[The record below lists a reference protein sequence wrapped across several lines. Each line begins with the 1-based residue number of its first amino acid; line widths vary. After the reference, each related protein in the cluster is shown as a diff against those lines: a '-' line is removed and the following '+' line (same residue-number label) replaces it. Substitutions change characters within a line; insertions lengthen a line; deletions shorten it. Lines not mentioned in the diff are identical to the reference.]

1 MKYETLKE
9 GTGAVYRRGQ
19 RGTFHYEGRLEK
31 DGTVFDTTRTTNSPR
46 SFRIGGD
53 SLIKGW
59 EQGIPGMKVGELRK
73 MIIPPELG
81 YGKTGS
87 PPRIPP
93 DATLVFEV
101 ELLNIAAEE

>member
-1 MKYETLKE
+1 MPCTSAAS
-9 GTGAVYRRGQ
+9 GAHSTMRAGSRRMALSLT
-19 RGTFHYEGRLEK
+19 RR
-31 DGTVFDTTRTTNSPR
+31 RTTNSPR

-81 YGKTGS
+81 YGKTGKPTENS
-87 PPRIPP
+87 SRR
-93 DATLVFEV
+93 DAGVRG
-101 ELLNIAAEE
+101 